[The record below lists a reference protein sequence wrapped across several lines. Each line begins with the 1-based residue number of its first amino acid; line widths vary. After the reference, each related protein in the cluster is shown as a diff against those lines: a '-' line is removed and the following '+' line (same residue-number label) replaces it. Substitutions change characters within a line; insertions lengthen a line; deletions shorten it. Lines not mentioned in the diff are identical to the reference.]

1 MSQQCETSYIEH
13 LSDPPN
19 DLVPSHIALRALVEL
34 NNDPHVPV
42 VNYTEV
48 CVPNRGLVSIKQESL
63 STQGDYT
70 LKDGGSNVEEVAGLH
85 LPELY
90 EDAGSDTSPVTPIL
104 SGSCSAAGSIYAGS
118 TQTLE
123 NLQEEHSS
131 VTSTESSS
139 ELSEADLESIGVNPE
154 E

>member
-1 MSQQCETSYIEH
+1 MSQWCESSYIKH
-13 LSDPPN
+13 LSNPPN
-19 DLVPSHIALRALVEL
+19 DLVPAHIALRALVEL

-48 CVPNRGLVSIKQESL
+48 YVPDQGLVRIKQESV
-63 STQGDYT
+63 STQEGYT
-70 LKDGGSNVEEVAGLH
+70 LKDNGSNIEEVAGLH

-90 EDAGSDTSPVTPIL
+90 EGAGSDTSPVTPVL
-104 SGSCSAAGSIYAGS
+104 SGRCSAAGSIYAGS

-131 VTSTESSS
+131 VTSTESSR
-139 ELSEADLESIGVNPE
+139 ELP
-154 E
+154 